1 MRLLSQRNQAMLVN
15 RGEGRKSMKRRSG
28 QCQGRAPK
36 TVNDWRPPSSHLR
49 APTSRL
55 TPSTSKIALLQL
67 LPWLH
72 HYEYSSSRQNAA
84 HHEATADALSI
95 NEATPPAATSP
106 PNKPTIPYYED
117 NATGEGRSKAP
128 PVWCFRTDYFPTGR

>member
-1 MRLLSQRNQAMLVN
+1 MCLLSQRNQATLVN
-15 RGEGRKSMKRRSG
+15 RGEDNGVTLWTMPRKSSK
-28 QCQGRAPK
+28 A
-36 TVNDWRPPSSHLR
+36 VNDWRASEPPSSHLR

-55 TPSTSKIALLQL
+55 TTSTSKIALLQL

-72 HYEYSSSRQNAA
+72 HYEYSSPRQNAA